1 MSYFVATIFNFN
13 QFPIEES
20 TLDFDELLVT
30 KYLVELNG
38 TSLVNFLDPSVE
50 LYTGNKSEIC
60 YFMKEGNTFLK
71 TKGVTA

>member
-1 MSYFVATIFNFN
+1 MSYFVATIF

-38 TSLVNFLDPSVE
+38 TSLVNFLAPSVE
-50 LYTGNKSEIC
+50 LYTGNKSRKSRIC
-60 YFMKEGNTFLK
+60 YFMQRRKYLLQK
-71 TKGVTA
+71 IRSDK